1 MSWLKTIP
9 ITSAV
14 ALALSACG
22 GGAPTDGTEA
32 ALGSAEIL
40 PTMETAQWSS
50 APAGCEGSLRP
61 ELKLAIADSAF
72 DLVGAYE
79 PEGRVVC
86 VDTFAAIE
94 GQLRTLD
101 PIAADRF
108 EASYVRTLLAEATI
122 PLIGPAPGST
132 PTPIDD
138 PRDMVSGDPDPQPN
152 GPRGGG
158 DPASGS
164 SSSTMTSDP
173 PEGDPDPQPNDP
185 YRPTVDPRT
194 MAAP

>member
-1 MSWLKTIP
+1 MNWLKTIP

-14 ALALSACG
+14 VLALSGCG
-22 GGAPTDGTEA
+22 GGAPTESSDA
-32 ALGSAEIL
+32 ALAGAELL
-40 PTMETAQWSS
+40 PTMETDQWSS
-50 APAGCEGSLRP
+50 APAGCEDVLRP
-61 ELKLAIADSAF
+61 ELRLAIADSAF

-94 GQLRTLD
+94 GQLRALD
-101 PIAADRF
+101 PMAADRF

-122 PLIGPAPGST
+122 PLLGPSPGST
-132 PTPIDD
+132 PTPVDD
-138 PRDMVSGDPDPQPN
+138 PRDMVSGDPDPPPN

-158 DPASGS
+158 APATSTD
-164 SSSTMTSDP
+164 SSTMTSDH

-185 YRPTVDPRT
+185 YRPAVDPRT